1 MPNAKMSSSRYQ
13 HSIKQDAHPFIV
25 TSLLRF
31 ASLSSSADA
40 ACAMRNTHEQFTVR
54 LPGCVSMNSSLARV
68 LSSSLSHKR
77 GRGGKPNFRAY
88 LGWYRIEVVVV
99 VVVVAVEYDTF
110 RPLRIAGRFDDNLQ
124 NQLYFRAYFLKTA
137 IVNTQHNNL

>member
-1 MPNAKMSSSRYQ
+1 MR
-13 HSIKQDAHPFIV
+13 
-25 TSLLRF
+25 LL
-31 ASLSSSADA
+31 
-40 ACAMRNTHEQFTVR
+40 
-54 LPGCVSMNSSLARV
+54 GCVSMNSSLARV

-99 VVVVAVEYDTF
+99 AVEYDTF

-124 NQLYFRAYFLKTA
+124 NQTLL
-137 IVNTQHNNL
+137 

>member
-1 MPNAKMSSSRYQ
+1 
-13 HSIKQDAHPFIV
+13 
-25 TSLLRF
+25 
-31 ASLSSSADA
+31 
-40 ACAMRNTHEQFTVR
+40 MRNTHEQFTVR

-99 VVVVAVEYDTF
+99 VVAVEYDTF
-110 RPLRIAGRFDDNLQ
+110 RPLRIAGSFDDNLQ
-124 NQLYFRAYFLKTA
+124 NQTLL
-137 IVNTQHNNL
+137 

>member
-13 HSIKQDAHPFIV
+13 HSIKQDAHPLIV

-54 LPGCVSMNSSLARV
+54 LPGCVSMNSSLARA

-88 LGWYRIEVVVV
+88 LGWYQKNK
-99 VVVVAVEYDTF
+99 VAVICSSKKYNILYYVICVLKIYNAAT
-110 RPLRIAGRFDDNLQ
+110 PTHHIKITKVFDQ
-124 NQLYFRAYFLKTA
+124 
-137 IVNTQHNNL
+137 

>member
-99 VVVVAVEYDTF
+99 VVAVEYDTF

-124 NQLYFRAYFLKTA
+124 NQLYFRAYFFKNCNCQHT
-137 IVNTQHNNL
+137 TQ